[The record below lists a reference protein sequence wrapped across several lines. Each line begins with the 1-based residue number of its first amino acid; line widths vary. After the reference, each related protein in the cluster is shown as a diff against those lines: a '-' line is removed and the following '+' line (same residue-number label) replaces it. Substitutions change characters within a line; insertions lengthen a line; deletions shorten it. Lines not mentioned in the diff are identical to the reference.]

1 MSIVR
6 VAGRRA
12 STSFVALAALASLSP
27 LALVACG
34 GEDGFDPAGAAERGI
49 RDQIATE
56 LQLQSTVSCA
66 DPADTIVGTE
76 FSCDAVAEDG
86 KEYRF
91 VAVILADE
99 VIGTRLD

>member
-1 MSIVR
+1 MSIMR
-6 VAGRRA
+6 TAGL
-12 STSFVALAALASLSP
+12 SALAALG
-27 LALVACG
+27 LVACT

-49 RDQIATE
+49 HDQIYTE
-56 LQLQSTVSCA
+56 LELESTVTCA
-66 DPADTIVGTE
+66 DPVDIAVGTT

-91 VAVILADE
+91 VAVIMTDE